1 MKSYEQMEHIRP
13 SYSVSVTQTQ
23 SNTILFSLYIFL
35 LLSVCLLSLLNTY
48 QPIVPGPK
56 QPSQTQTKNPTGLGK
71 NGREKQ
77 EKKGKQKFQTT
88 LFLDNVN

>member
-13 SYSVSVTQTQ
+13 SYSVSVTQNQ

-48 QPIVPGPK
+48 QPILPGPK
-56 QPSQTQTKNPTGLGK
+56 QPSQTQTKNPTGLG
-71 NGREKQ
+71 
-77 EKKGKQKFQTT
+77 EKKKKKKRKEKERST
-88 LFLDNVN
+88 

>member
-71 NGREKQ
+71 KKK
-77 EKKGKQKFQTT
+77 EKKKRKEKERST
-88 LFLDNVN
+88 